1 MQSDCNPH
9 LERFATL
16 GNRVD
21 IPLLLMIV
29 YSTFLGSMLGS
40 VSGLIPGIHVN
51 TLALV
56 LLAME
61 PWLENLMGGVLSASD
76 MEPGIMPLMIS
87 SIIVSAA
94 VVHSFLDFIPSIFLG
109 APDSS
114 QALSVLPGHRMLMS
128 GNGLEAVLCS
138 AKGSLIGALLAVLI
152 ATPSQLVMG
161 PPLEIYD
168 EISPWIPLILLG
180 VVIFLIISERNGGWR
195 SMSWAVAISLSSGLL
210 GFIVLN
216 ANLPLGGMIGM
227 GQSLLFPLL
236 TGLFGLPTL
245 LLSLDNPSIPEQ
257 TKSLERAS
265 RIKPSIKGVLAGA
278 MVGWFPG
285 ITSTSGAVMAS
296 FLSRRTVNEES
307 APNFIT
313 TVSAV
318 GSSATVFSLIALS
331 VTGRG
336 RTGAML
342 AVADLLGE
350 DLDLLGQVPSAQFGL
365 LLLSAL
371 ISAGLGYLLTL
382 KMGSI
387 FARMISRY
395 DMGKVGKAIII
406 LVLILVL
413 LFNGLQGL
421 LLLGVATLLGMIPP
435 RVGVGRV
442 HLTGC
447 LLIPVMLFFLG

>member
-1 MQSDCNPH
+1 
-9 LERFATL
+9 
-16 GNRVD
+16 VD
-21 IPLLLMIV
+21 ISLLLVIV
-29 YSTFLGSMLGS
+29 YSTFLGCTLGS

-61 PWLENLMGGVLSASD
+61 PWLEDLAS
-76 MEPGIMPLMIS
+76 GILAGSDLGSEVTPLLIS
-87 SIIVSAA
+87 SVIVSAA

-128 GNGLEAVLCS
+128 GKGLEAVLCS
-138 AKGSLIGALLAVLI
+138 AKGSLVGALMAVLI

-168 EISPWIPLILLG
+168 VMSPWIPLILAG
-180 VVIFLIISERNGGWR
+180 VVTLLIVSERTGGWR
-195 SMSWAVAISLSSGLL
+195 AISWAIALSFTSGLL
-210 GFIVLN
+210 GYTVLN

-245 LLSLDNPSIPEQ
+245 LLSLENHSIPEQ
-257 TKSLERAS
+257 SGSLETTS
-265 RIKPSIKGVLAGA
+265 RIRPSIKGMVAGA

-296 FLSRRTVNEES
+296 FLSRRRPIEGS
-307 APNFIT
+307 AQNFIT

-342 AVADLLGE
+342 AVADLLGN
-350 DLDLLGQVPSAQFGL
+350 DLDLIGQIPSSQFGL
-365 LLLSAL
+365 LLLSVL
-371 ISAGLGYLLTL
+371 LSAGLGYILTL

-387 FARMISRY
+387 FARMISKH
-395 DMGKVGKAIII
+395 DMGNASKVI
-406 LVLILVL
+406 VILVL
-413 LFNGLQGL
+413 LLVLVFNGIQGL

-447 LLIPVMLFFLG
+447 LLIPVMLFFLC